1 MEFYKRKCLKDFLE
15 RTKVSLE
22 VFVEFIRKKESKL
35 RAYYAEN
42 IALSSHDFVKMIL
55 VDASF
60 IFEVLFVGFFGKRPV
75 NDRVYNKPW
84 LLMDVMNDLFVL
96 ENQLPFF
103 ILEDLLSLANIE
115 IDHERVSMIKITH
128 KFSCEYWDIC
138 KIENLDEEHYSKV
151 GHFVDFVRIRALPSN
166 LNVRKDSKYTTIPSV
181 TELHQAGVRFKLS
194 SSTNLF
200 DIRFNNGIL
209 EIPKIKIGAPT
220 ECLLRN
226 LLAFEQCN
234 CPANFINDYVVLMN
248 FLLKS
253 SKDVD
258 LLVKNGIIVNWHRDS
273 EGISILFR
281 NLVELASFHM
291 SGSYYFSSIA
301 ADLNS
306 YCEASW
312 HKWMATLRQD
322 YFKTP
327 WSIISF
333 IAAVILLL
341 LTFTQ
346 TMFSIPK

>member
-1 MEFYKRKCLKDFLE
+1 MYTSNDSSIDLENPAASLRREIERIHRLSTKFCIFRVPNRLRSSNEKFYTPRIVSIGPLHHDTECFKAMEFYKRKCLKDFLE

-60 IFEVLFVGFFGKRPV
+60 IFEVLFGGFFGKGPID
-75 NDRVYNKPW
+75 DRVYNKPW

-166 LNVRKDSKYTTIPSV
+166 LNVRKDSKYTTIPKKTTTSSV
-181 TELHQAGVRFKLS
+181 IKLRQAGVKLKIRTS
-194 SSTNLF
+194 KNLF
-200 DIRFNNGIL
+200 NIRFSNGKL
-209 EIPKIKIGAPT
+209 EIPLIRI
-220 ECLLRN
+220 RIHRS
-226 LLAFEQCN
+226 F
-234 CPANFINDYVVLMN
+234 
-248 FLLKS
+248 
-253 SKDVD
+253 
-258 LLVKNGIIVNWHRDS
+258 VKKC
-273 EGISILFR
+273 FC
-281 NLVELASFHM
+281 F
-291 SGSYYFSSIA
+291 
-301 ADLNS
+301 
-306 YCEASW
+306 
-312 HKWMATLRQD
+312 
-322 YFKTP
+322 
-327 WSIISF
+327 
-333 IAAVILLL
+333 
-341 LTFTQ
+341 
-346 TMFSIPK
+346 